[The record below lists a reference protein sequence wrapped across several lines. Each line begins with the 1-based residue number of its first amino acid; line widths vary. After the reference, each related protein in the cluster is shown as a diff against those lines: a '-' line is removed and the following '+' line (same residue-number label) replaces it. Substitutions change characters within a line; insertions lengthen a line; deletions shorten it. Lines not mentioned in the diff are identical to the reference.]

1 MQKYL
6 PTALSILLLWSS
18 SCDHDETKL
27 QQVASE
33 KKITITDL
41 EHEPAVKDLL
51 LKVQGSSANGRIS
64 SLEISDAFFKYSE
77 PDSGILNYT
86 FRLPDDSPDYFENLV
101 LSQYEDGFYGF
112 IYRYIPDGPYL
123 AGDSFKGTFQQY
135 NLAGELI
142 REFTLPAAQDSAA
155 SGGRTQLINQCVKSI
170 DQTCTTIYEVEN
182 RTDYPCHCQYD
193 HKTVVSSVCTFSFNR
208 GWCDDMIAE
217 PPTGGGGT
225 YVGASDAKP
234 RSGGPGGSTGTTTP
248 KPVKKNPVVVVP
260 EPGFD
265 DITFNNVKSPCLVS
279 VIKNLMRKDF
289 KTKINHLAMTNFV
302 EMCIAVNLDF
312 NEAINIKN
320 EKGQISHAAT
330 SPVFSVDSEGNTH
343 VTINL
348 NSSTLP
354 GTSELFQII
363 TIYHESIHGIFKV
376 LNTGAYVTDKG
387 ESKFKYYR
395 EMSTDEQHE
404 VIASTD
410 VVGHIIDAVSDIYGR
425 KLSQTEEAEVAA
437 MVLYGISGVEQTAN
451 FKTSLSKWNLDM
463 TKIATIGERNER
475 AVYDANNNLIRI
487 GGKECN
493 NE

>member
-6 PTALSILLLWSS
+6 SIALSIVLLWIS

-27 QQVASE
+27 QQAATE

-41 EHEPAVKDLL
+41 EHEPVVKELL
-51 LKVQGSSANGRIS
+51 SKVQGSSANGRIS
-64 SLEISDAFFKYSE
+64 NLEITDAFFKYSE

-112 IYRYIPDGPYL
+112 IYRYIPDGPYI
-123 AGDSFKGTFQQY
+123 AGNSFKGILQQY

-142 REFTLPAAQDSAA
+142 REITIPTAQDSAA
-155 SGGRTQLINQCVKSI
+155 AGGRAQLMNQCVSI
-170 DQTCTTIYEVEN
+170 EQTCTTIYEVET

-193 HKTVVSSVCTFSFNR
+193 HKTEVSSVCTFSFNR
-208 GWCDDMIAE
+208 GWCDDMIAVS
-217 PPTGGGGT
+217 PAGGGGT
-225 YVGASDAKP
+225 YVGSSDAAP
-234 RSGGPGGSTGTTTP
+234 RSGGLGGNTSAP
-248 KPVKKNPVVVVP
+248 KPVKNPVVVVP

-265 DITFNNVKSPCLVS
+265 DITFNNVKSPCLVR

-289 KTKINHLAMTNFV
+289 KNKINHLAMTKFV
-302 EMCIAVNLDF
+302 EMGVAVNLDF

-363 TIYHESIHGIFKV
+363 TIYHESVHGIFKV
-376 LNTGAYVTDKG
+376 LNTGAYVTNKG

-395 EMSTDEQHE
+395 EMNTAEQHE

-410 VVGHIIDAVSDIYGR
+410 VVGHIVDAVSDIYGR

-437 MVLYGISGVEQTAN
+437 MVLYGISGVEQTTN
-451 FKTSLSKWNLDM
+451 FKTSLSKWNLNM
-463 TKIATIGERNER
+463 TKIATIGEKNER
-475 AVYDANNNLIRI
+475 VVYDANNNLIRM